1 MISEELL
8 SMSMKE
14 LRQVLG
20 EKQAELSTLWF
31 QKALQQL
38 ENPSQIRR
46 ARRDIARVKTL
57 LRQMELGHREMRT
70 E

>member
-1 MISEELL
+1 MISDELL
-8 SMSMKE
+8 AMSTKE
-14 LRQVLG
+14 LKQVLR

-38 ENPSQIRR
+38 ENPSQIRK
-46 ARRDIARVKTL
+46 ARRDIARMKTL
-57 LRQMELGHREMRT
+57 LREVEMGRREMRS